1 ILEHVDSEI
10 TMSGFK
16 SKLIAGAVV
25 TGGGAHLTNLV
36 QLVEYV
42 TGLDARIGLPI
53 EHLASSKID
62 IVKHPM
68 YSTGVGLVLNGFEDY
83 EMKEEERRKKET
95 GIQAPPQEESEAQRE
110 RKGLVGRIL

>member
-1 ILEHVDSEI
+1 MDNQIVSIPVCAEETRKKLVRNLASVINGRDSRTCDSEI

-42 TGLDARIGLPI
+42 TGLMHALAYRSNIFLQQNRI
-53 EHLASSKID
+53 
-62 IVKHPM
+62 
-68 YSTGVGLVLNGFEDY
+68 
-83 EMKEEERRKKET
+83 R
-95 GIQAPPQEESEAQRE
+95 
-110 RKGLVGRIL
+110 